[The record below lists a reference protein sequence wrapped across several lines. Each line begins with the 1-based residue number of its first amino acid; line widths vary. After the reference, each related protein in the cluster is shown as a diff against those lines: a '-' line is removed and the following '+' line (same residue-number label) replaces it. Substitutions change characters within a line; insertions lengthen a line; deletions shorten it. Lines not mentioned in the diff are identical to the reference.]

1 MSMRL
6 DEVLQQR
13 LAERERQHLLRQRQ
27 QITGPQQPTVI
38 NQKQVMVNFCS
49 NDYLGL
55 ANHPAVI
62 RSFQQAAKSHGVGS
76 GASHLVCG
84 HHQLHNQLEEAL
96 AEFTGYERVLLFSS
110 GYMANLGVINALSTK
125 GDYIFQDKL
134 NHASL
139 IDGGLISQA
148 RFQRYAHA
156 DVKQLERRLQQC
168 SSQQQRLVVTDGV
181 FSMDGDIAPL
191 PGLVNLVESYNAWL
205 MVDDAHGFGV
215 LGEHGKGIIQHF
227 GLSPEQVPIL
237 VGTLGK
243 AFGTYG
249 AFVAGSNTLIEALIQ
264 FARTYIYT
272 TALPPALAAAS
283 LTSLKLLQEESWRR
297 THLQQLITFFRHEV
311 SQQGW
316 QLLPSCTPI
325 QPVLVG
331 DADQS
336 VQISHELQKRGFWV
350 TAIRSPTVPKGT
362 ARLRITFSAQHTMDQ
377 VEQLVDA
384 LANIK
389 GLQEPL

>member
-1 MSMRL
+1 MRL
-6 DEVLQQR
+6 DDVLRQR
-13 LAERERQHLLRQRQ
+13 LLERERQHLLRYRQ
-27 QITGPQQPTVI
+27 QMCGPQRTEVI
-38 NQKQVMVNFCS
+38 NQQQAMINFCS

-62 RSFQQAAKSHGVGS
+62 RSFQQASRNHGVGS

-84 HHQLHNQLEEAL
+84 HHELHNQLEEAL
-96 AEFTGYERVLLFSS
+96 AAFTGYEKVLLFSS
-110 GYMANLGVINALSTK
+110 GYMANLGVINALTTK
-125 GDYIFQDKL
+125 GDYILQDKL

-148 RFQRYAHA
+148 QFRRYTHA
-156 DVKQLERRLQQC
+156 DIRQLEKRLQNC
-168 SSQQQRLVVTDGV
+168 SPEQHKLVVTDGV

-191 PGLVNLVESYNAWL
+191 PELVNSVTKHDAWL

-215 LGEHGKGIIQHF
+215 LGATGKGIIQHF

-249 AFVAGSNTLIEALIQ
+249 AFVAGSKMLIEALIQ

-272 TALPPALAAAS
+272 TALPAALAAAS
-283 LTSLKLLQEESWRR
+283 LTSLRLIQEESWRR
-297 THLQQLITFFRHEV
+297 SHLQQLITFFRHEV
-311 SQQGW
+311 SLQGW

-331 DADQS
+331 DADRC
-336 VQISHELQKRGFWV
+336 VQISHQLQKRGFWV
-350 TAIRSPTVPKGT
+350 TAIRSPTVPQGT
-362 ARLRITFSAQHTMDQ
+362 ARLRITFSAEHTMEQ
-377 VEQLVDA
+377 VEQLIDA

>member
-1 MSMRL
+1 MKLDDVLRHRL
-6 DEVLQQR
+6 L
-13 LAERERQHLLRQRQ
+13 ERERQHLLRYRQ
-27 QITGPQQPTVI
+27 QMCGPQSPEVI
-38 NQKQVMVNFCS
+38 NQQQAMINFCS

-62 RSFQQAAKSHGVGS
+62 RSFQQASRNHGVGS

-84 HHQLHNQLEEAL
+84 HHELHNQLEEAL
-96 AEFTGYERVLLFSS
+96 AAFTGYEKVLLFSS
-110 GYMANLGVINALSTK
+110 GYMANLGVINALTTK
-125 GDYIFQDKL
+125 GDYILQDKL

-148 RFQRYAHA
+148 QFRRYTHA
-156 DVKQLERRLQQC
+156 DIGQLEKRLQNC
-168 SSQQQRLVVTDGV
+168 SLEQHKLVVTDGV

-191 PGLVNLVESYNAWL
+191 PELVDSVTKHDAWL

-215 LGEHGKGIIQHF
+215 LGATGKGIIQHF

-249 AFVAGSNTLIEALIQ
+249 AFVAGSKMLIEALIQ

-272 TALPPALAAAS
+272 TALPAALAAAS
-283 LTSLKLLQEESWRR
+283 LTSLRLIQEESWRR
-297 THLQQLITFFRHEV
+297 SHLQQLITFFRHEV
-311 SQQGW
+311 SLQGW

-331 DADQS
+331 DADRC
-336 VQISHELQKRGFWV
+336 VQISHQLQKRGFWV
-350 TAIRSPTVPKGT
+350 TAIRSPTVPQGT
-362 ARLRITFSAQHTMDQ
+362 ARLRITFSAEHTMEQ
-377 VEQLVDA
+377 VEQLIDA